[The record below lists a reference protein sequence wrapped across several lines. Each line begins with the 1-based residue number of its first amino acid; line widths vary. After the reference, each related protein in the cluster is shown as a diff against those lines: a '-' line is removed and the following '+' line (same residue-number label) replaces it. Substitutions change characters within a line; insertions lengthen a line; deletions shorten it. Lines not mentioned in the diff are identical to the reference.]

1 MEEVNLAMRVVDHE
15 PHAWFLFEED
25 GSYFLDAN
33 CSHSAFS
40 YCYLIELLPDET
52 SKYKNEG
59 RSYLSVLAHNIHYS
73 APIAAGNGSIYKGRD
88 VSSHYA
94 EKAQA
99 AIKKWRDSNGHA

>member
-1 MEEVNLAMRVVDHE
+1 MRVLDHE

-40 YCYLIELLPDET
+40 YCYMIELRSEEV
-52 SKYKNEG
+52 SKYENEG
-59 RSYLSVLAHNIHYS
+59 RSYLSVLAYNIHYS
-73 APIAAGNGSIYKGRD
+73 APIATNSKSIYKGRD

-94 EKAQA
+94 EKTQA
-99 AIKKWRDSNGHA
+99 AIRKWRESNGRASSSPQ